1 MKQFVENPCAGIRFV
16 HAHQGTLRGSARAHQ
31 GTVRGSARG
40 VCSDEQLS
48 QHLTCWTEM
57 LADEPLDLLQGLTG
71 PPETSEGRE
80 VTWSVLSSRT
90 SLVGVG
96 GDHHVVPLV

>member
-1 MKQFVENPCAGIRFV
+1 M
-16 HAHQGTLRGSARAHQ
+16 
-31 GTVRGSARG
+31 RGSARG

-48 QHLTCWTEM
+48 QHLTCWTET

-80 VTWSVLSSRT
+80 ERAIVANQPRRCWR
-90 SLVGVG
+90 
-96 GDHHVVPLV
+96 